1 MTILAA
7 QFRNEQKWAA
17 YCAKPLTT
25 VKTMHGFTRSIKN
38 SFVRL
43 KGKSAVETELCN
55 MCMITDA
62 QDRVLVQERLPKPS
76 NPWSGLTFPGG
87 HVEPGETVVASV
99 IREVQEETGLTVSNL
114 QNCGYIQWYN
124 PVKQSQYFVFLFK
137 TSTFSGELTGSVE
150 GSVKWMTLDEML
162 AGSLAPN
169 MTKYLAVFQNENIP
183 QAYGISGQGL
193 KIINQ
198 NGDLIHG

>member
-1 MTILAA
+1 M
-7 QFRNEQKWAA
+7 
-17 YCAKPLTT
+17 
-25 VKTMHGFTRSIKN
+25 
-38 SFVRL
+38 
-43 KGKSAVETELCN
+43 ETELCN
-55 MCMITDA
+55 MCMVTDA
-62 QDRVLVQERLPKPS
+62 EGRVLVQERLPKPS

-87 HVEPGETVVASV
+87 HVEPGEKVVASV

-137 TSTFSGELTGSVE
+137 TSTFSGELQGSAE
-150 GSVKWMTLDEML
+150 GNVKWMTLEEML
-162 AGSLAPN
+162 AGKLAPN

-193 KIINQ
+193 SVLDDNGNMTIN
-198 NGDLIHG
+198 

>member
-1 MTILAA
+1 M
-7 QFRNEQKWAA
+7 
-17 YCAKPLTT
+17 
-25 VKTMHGFTRSIKN
+25 
-38 SFVRL
+38 
-43 KGKSAVETELCN
+43 ETELCN

-62 QDRVLVQERLPKPS
+62 QGRILVQERLPKPS

-124 PVKQSQYFVFLFK
+124 PIKQSQYFVFLFK
-137 TSTFSGELTGSVE
+137 TNTFSGELTGSVE
-150 GSVKWMTLDEML
+150 GSVKWMTLEEML
-162 AGSLAPN
+162 SGQLAPN
-169 MTKYLAVFQNENIP
+169 MLKYLAVFQNENIL

-193 KIINQ
+193 NLVDSYGIYITEKDIKNE
-198 NGDLIHG
+198 

>member
-1 MTILAA
+1 M
-7 QFRNEQKWAA
+7 Q
-17 YCAKPLTT
+17 
-25 VKTMHGFTRSIKN
+25 
-38 SFVRL
+38 
-43 KGKSAVETELCN
+43 TELCN

-62 QDRVLVQERLPKPS
+62 QGRVLVQERLPKPS

-99 IREVQEETGLTVSNL
+99 IREVQEETGLSVSNL

-150 GSVKWMTLDEML
+150 GNVKWMTLDEML
-162 AGSLAPN
+162 SGKLAPN
-169 MTKYLAVFQNENIP
+169 MTQYLAVFQNENIP

-193 KIINQ
+193 NLVDKNNEIINMELI
-198 NGDLIHG
+198 NG

>member
-1 MTILAA
+1 M
-7 QFRNEQKWAA
+7 
-17 YCAKPLTT
+17 
-25 VKTMHGFTRSIKN
+25 
-38 SFVRL
+38 
-43 KGKSAVETELCN
+43 
-55 MCMITDA
+55 
-62 QDRVLVQERLPKPS
+62 LVQERLPKPS

-150 GSVKWMTLDEML
+150 GNVKWMTLGEML
-162 AGSLAPN
+162 AGKLAPN
-169 MTKYLAVFQNENIP
+169 IDQIPCRLPKRKHSPSLRPFRAGVIDIKYCWRGHTDE
-183 QAYGISGQGL
+183 
-193 KIINQ
+193 
-198 NGDLIHG
+198 